1 MQMHLTDWTRSVVD
15 VLAHPAGRQ
24 QLQALAAWLRRLSI
38 TDHFVLF
45 VYEGSYR
52 PLSLFDTFTDEQR
65 CIFIDEY
72 QTGPYLLD
80 PFYLAGHPAQSEG
93 VYSMRQLA
101 PDQFYNSEYFLTY
114 YHHLGLCEEV
124 GFFITL
130 RADTHAVLSLMRRRG
145 RTRFHEDEIR
155 QLESAMPV
163 VSAAVR
169 AAWEANSLAAER
181 PVDEHDHLVQEAFAN
196 FGRGLLTEREC
207 EVVRLLLQGHSSQ
220 SIAQKLRISPA
231 TVKVH
236 RKNLYEKLEI
246 GSQSE
251 LLALFIQAIKG
262 ESSRRPSSMADRDYS
277 NV

>member
-1 MQMHLTDWTRSVVD
+1 
-15 VLAHPAGRQ
+15 
-24 QLQALAAWLRRLSI
+24 
-38 TDHFVLF
+38 
-45 VYEGSYR
+45 
-52 PLSLFDTFTDEQR
+52 
-65 CIFIDEY
+65 
-72 QTGPYLLD
+72 
-80 PFYLAGHPAQSEG
+80 
-93 VYSMRQLA
+93 
-101 PDQFYNSEYFLTY
+101 
-114 YHHLGLCEEV
+114 
-124 GFFITL
+124 
-130 RADTHAVLSLMRRRG
+130 
-145 RTRFHEDEIR
+145 
-155 QLESAMPV
+155 
-163 VSAAVR
+163 
-169 AAWEANSLAAER
+169 
-181 PVDEHDHLVQEAFAN
+181 AFAN

>member
-1 MQMHLTDWTRSVVD
+1 MQMHLTDWTRSVVE
-15 VLAHPAGRQ
+15 VMSQPAGGR
-24 QLQALAAWLRRLSI
+24 QLQAVAAWLRRLSI
-38 TDHFVLF
+38 ADHFVLF
-45 VYEGSYR
+45 IYEGSYR

-80 PFYLAGHPAQSEG
+80 PFYLASQPSQPEG

-101 PDQFYNSEYFLTY
+101 PDQFYNSEYFRTY

-124 GFFITL
+124 GFFINL
-130 RADTHAVLSLMRRRG
+130 GPDTHAVLSLMRRRG
-145 RTRFHEDEIR
+145 RTRFYDDEIR
-155 QLESAMPV
+155 QLESAVPV

-169 AAWEANSLAAER
+169 AAWEASRQVAVR
-181 PVDEHDHLVQEAFAN
+181 PLDDHDHLVQEAFAN

-236 RKNLYEKLEI
+236 RKNLYEKLRI

-251 LLALFIQAIKG
+251 LLALFVQAIKG
-262 ESSRRPSSMADRDYS
+262 KPSMAVTTD
-277 NV
+277 